1 MAIIYTYPSGAV
13 KADDLIVVS
22 ETSQV
27 GSPTKNITVSDLA
40 NFIITTGEGTGT
52 TDYIVKW
59 TDGPNGIIG
68 DSPAFTFDGGA
79 GLKQLILTDGYRYVV
94 DRDALTTVGDPE
106 YAITQNGVNKT
117 SFGWDDD
124 GGGFGFLYNWA
135 GKGFKFGSTVLY
147 PQLELLTDPDVKTIS
162 FSDFEF
168 EADILDING
177 NVGNAGDVLSSLGA
191 GSGVEWIA
199 AGGVIPWPY
208 NYDAGL
214 FNLMQ
219 GTAQAPTNSNNT
231 SLGVVALDSITTGE
245 HNTVMGRGAG
255 NAIQGGSFNVFMG
268 VGAGEDVIGGNN
280 NVAVGDR
287 ALQNDNCSDTV
298 AIGTQALQNQNVN
311 ASSHNVAVG
320 TQAGRNVDT
329 GTNNTIIGGLAG
341 DALETGA
348 NNVIVGYDAA
358 DVLLD
363 GKQNTL
369 LGDQVSGALTS
380 GSENIYIGR
389 RAASTATTGDNNIVL
404 GVGATLSAA
413 TASNEI
419 IIGNVNNTVLTM
431 PGIQAGAT
439 DGDVLTYKAAT
450 NALVLNNARGR
461 TIINGLVNNLASA
474 GSGGYDYME
483 WVSNITSATQIPVMK
498 IPRAMTLRSVAYSWM
513 GDTALSIGAG
523 EFVTFTIGTIPSGSN
538 PVIANYTSALQI
550 FELDALDNG
559 TYANG
564 VVSGLSQLFNV
575 GDVIAVVGQETGT
588 VTPNTGELAITFE
601 FEIN

>member
-1 MAIIYTYPSGAV
+1 MAIIYTYPQGAV

-22 ETSQV
+22 ETSQA

-40 NFIITTGEGTGT
+40 NFITTSGTGTGT

-59 TDGPNGIIG
+59 NDGPNGILG

-124 GGGFGFLYNWA
+124 GGGYGFLYNWA

-147 PQLELLTDPDVKTIS
+147 PQFEILTDPDVKNVT
-162 FSDFEF
+162 FADFEF
-168 EADILDING
+168 DADIIDING

-191 GSGVEWIA
+191 GSGVEWIVA
-199 AGGVIPWPY
+199 PGGIPWPY

-214 FNLMQ
+214 SNLMQ
-219 GTAQAPTNSNNT
+219 GTAQAPTSSNNT
-231 SLGVVALDSITTGE
+231 SLGVAALNSITTG
-245 HNTVMGRGAG
+245 A
-255 NAIQGGSFNVFMG
+255 
-268 VGAGEDVIGGNN
+268 D
-280 NVAVGDR
+280 
-287 ALQNDNCSDTV
+287 
-298 AIGTQALQNQNVN
+298 
-311 ASSHNVAVG
+311 
-320 TQAGRNVDT
+320 
-329 GTNNTIIGGLAG
+329 NTIIGSLAG
-341 DALETGA
+341 DALETGN
-348 NNVIVGYDAA
+348 NNVIVGHDAA

-363 GKQNTL
+363 GSQNTL
-369 LGDQVSGALTS
+369 LGEQVSGALTS

-389 RAASTATTGDNNIVL
+389 RAASTATTGNNNIVL
-404 GVGATLSAA
+404 GTGANLSAP

-419 IIGNVNNTVLTM
+419 IIGNLNNTTLSM
-431 PGIQAGAT
+431 PGIQVGAS

-450 NALVLNNARGR
+450 GELLLNNTRGR
-461 TIINGLVNNLASA
+461 TIINGLINNLASA
-474 GSGGYDYME
+474 GSGGYDFME
-483 WVSNITSATQIPVMK
+483 WVSNITSSTQIPVMK
-498 IPRAMTLRSVAYSWM
+498 IPTAMTLRSVGYTWM
-513 GDTALSIGAG
+513 GDTALSIGLG

-550 FELDALDNG
+550 FELDVLDNG

-588 VTPNTGELAITFE
+588 VTPNSGELSITLE